1 MKNVYSD
8 HNEMPK
14 IVSYEILKVGFFWRI
29 SLRGVLLKRKFVTF
43 GEAEDYIPEL
53 HRYFGD
59 DCQFYMKE
67 SSTKEAA

>member
-29 SLRGVLLKRKFVTF
+29 VLRGVLLKRKFLTYS
-43 GEAEDYIPEL
+43 EAENYVPEI
-53 HRYFGD
+53 HNYFGD
-59 DCQFYMKE
+59 KCSFVK
-67 SSTKEAA
+67 SNKEAA